1 MEDTKAPL
9 KVVIIGGAVA
19 GLTLALCLEAAGVD
33 YVLLEKHDDICTNI
47 GGSLALQPHGSR
59 VLDQL
64 GVYQRLEK
72 WTNDVNKFHTCNLD
86 DTHTSLFPTWISQGC
101 VLVSFPTYIIL
112 QMFNHGIRTSEYDS

>member
-1 MEDTKAPL
+1 MEDTNAPL
-9 KVVIIGGAVA
+9 RVIIIGGAVA

-64 GVYQRLEK
+64 GVYQRLER
-72 WTNDVNKFHTCNLD
+72 WTNDVTKFHTCNID
-86 DTHTSLFPTWISQGC
+86 DTYTSLFPTWTTERC
-101 VLVSFPTYIIL
+101 VSVSFPTYSIL
-112 QMFNHGIRTSEYDS
+112 SIFNHSIRT